1 MTGRGKLT
9 RKGMQGEIHRSKG
22 PKVFPDIPK
31 YTEDS
36 RKTGFWEWDRWLGSE
51 FGEQVL
57 TVSVSLHFSFAT
69 SIPPI

>member
-1 MTGRGKLT
+1 
-9 RKGMQGEIHRSKG
+9 MQGEIHRSEG

-36 RKTGFWEWDRWLGSE
+36 RETGFRERDRCLKSE

-57 TVSVSLHFSFAT
+57 THHYPHLLLSLQ
-69 SIPPI
+69 PPEDLNG